1 MKKKSIQSVL
11 LAAFFA
17 LSFYASGSDNPPVS
31 NPMPDN
37 VKAII
42 QNSCFGCHNT
52 NSKNEDGKEALDFKK
67 LDNLSMIK
75 QISAYTD
82 IKEVLEE
89 GEMPPKKF
97 LEKKPEKKLSDE
109 QTKIL
114 LDWSKKAAEELV
126 KGN

>member
-17 LSFYASGSDNPPVS
+17 LSFYASGSDNPPAS